1 MPSRRF
7 YVAIAIKRMSMRI
20 FCDLKNRKRLGLSL
34 GKGKVQAE
42 VIDLTTEDQH
52 ILCRIEESAKK
63 VLCLRPR

>member
-7 YVAIAIKRMSMRI
+7 YVTKKDEYEDILRS
-20 FCDLKNRKRLGLSL
+20 KNRKHLGLSL
-34 GKGKVQAE
+34 GGKRKVRAE
-42 VIDLTTEDQH
+42 VTDLTTEDQH

>member
-7 YVAIAIKRMSMRI
+7 YVTKKDEYEDILRS
-20 FCDLKNRKRLGLSL
+20 KNRKRLGLSL
-34 GKGKVQAE
+34 GGKRKVRAE

>member
-7 YVAIAIKRMSMRI
+7 YIAKKEEYEDIMRS
-20 FCDLKNRKRLGLSL
+20 KNRKHLGLSL
-34 GKGKVQAE
+34 GRKKVRAE

-63 VLCLRPR
+63 VFVMIK

>member
-7 YVAIAIKRMSMRI
+7 YVTKKDEYEDILRS
-20 FCDLKNRKRLGLSL
+20 KNRKCLGLSL
-34 GKGKVQAE
+34 GGKRKVRAE

-52 ILCRIEESAKK
+52 ILCRIEELAKK